1 MPTVVLNRKV
11 SNLSTPGRE
20 HEQQTPF
27 RSLPVPVAF
36 WLLRLAIRLLGLV
49 SPALAGR
56 WGYRLWFQP
65 LRFPEP
71 PQEQEWRRTAQPLAV
86 VHRGQPLAVDSWG
99 VGPVVLMVH
108 GWNGRGAQL
117 GAFAPELVR
126 AGFRVV
132 TFDTPAHRRS
142 PGRGPNPP
150 AISQAIQAVA
160 RACGPVHAV
169 IGHSFGVACAIY
181 AVQQG
186 FKVNRIVAI
195 SPPDNVRSL
204 TQKFFTALNVAPR
217 VQEIFNRKFETQFG
231 ADLWQRFSPEV
242 LARQLDVPGLVI
254 HDQDDRDVPIEEGIA
269 VAQAWPGAQF
279 VRTTGLGHRRILR
292 DPEVIARV
300 AAFIAS

>member
-1 MPTVVLNRKV
+1 MPALVLNRKV
-11 SNLSTPGRE
+11 SDLSTPGRD

-27 RSLPVPVAF
+27 RFLPVPVAF

-56 WGYRLWFQP
+56 WVYRLWFQP
-65 LRFPEP
+65 LRYPEP
-71 PQEQEWRRTAQPLAV
+71 PREKEWRRTAQPLDV
-86 VHRGQPLAVDSWG
+86 VHRGQRLAVDSWG
-99 VGPVVLMVH
+99 TGPMVLMVH

-117 GAFAPELVR
+117 GAFAPMLVR

-132 TFDTPAHRRS
+132 TFDAPAHGRS
-142 PGRGPNPP
+142 PGRATNLPEISE
-150 AISQAIQAVA
+150 AIHAVA

-186 FKVNRIVAI
+186 LKVNRIIAI
-195 SPPDNVRSL
+195 SPPANVSWL
-204 TQKFFTALNVAPR
+204 TQSFFTALNVAPR
-217 VQEIFNRKFETQFG
+217 VQEIFIRKFEADFG

-254 HDQDDRDVPIEEGIA
+254 HDQDDRDAPFEGGAA
-269 VAQAWPGAQF
+269 VVQAWPGAEF

-292 DPEVIARV
+292 DPEVITRV
-300 AAFIAS
+300 AAFIAA

>member
-1 MPTVVLNRKV
+1 M
-11 SNLSTPGRE
+11 
-20 HEQQTPF
+20 
-27 RSLPVPVAF
+27 PVAF

-49 SPALAGR
+49 SPALAGC
-56 WGYRLWFQP
+56 WVYRLWFQP

-86 VHRGQPLAVDSWG
+86 VHRGQRLAVDSWG
-99 VGPVVLMVH
+99 AGPAVLMVH

-117 GAFAPELVR
+117 GAFAPDLVR

-132 TFDTPAHRRS
+132 TFDTPAHGRS
-142 PGRGPNPP
+142 PGRVTNLPEISE
-150 AISQAIQAVA
+150 AIHAVA

-169 IGHSFGVACAIY
+169 IGHSFGVACAFY

-186 FKVNRIVAI
+186 LKVNRIVAI
-195 SPPDNVRSL
+195 SPPDNVRHL
-204 TQKFFTALNVAPR
+204 TQKFFIALDVAPR
-217 VQEIFNRKFETQFG
+217 VQEIFNRMFETQFG
-231 ADLWQRFSPEV
+231 ADLWQRFSSEV
-242 LARQLDVPGLVI
+242 MARQLDVPGLVI

-300 AAFIAS
+300 AAFIAA

>member
-1 MPTVVLNRKV
+1 MPALVLNRKV
-11 SNLSTPGRE
+11 SDLSTTGLD
-20 HEQQTPF
+20 HAHQTTYC
-27 RSLPVPVAF
+27 SLPVPVAF

-56 WGYRLWFQP
+56 WVYRLWFQP

-71 PQEQEWRRTAQPLAV
+71 PQEKEWRRTAQPLDV
-86 VHRGQPLAVDSWG
+86 VHRGQRLAVDAWG
-99 VGPVVLMVH
+99 AGPTVLLVH

-117 GAFAPELVR
+117 GAFGPELVR

-132 TFDTPAHRRS
+132 TFDTPAHGCS
-142 PGRGPNPP
+142 PGRATNLPEISE
-150 AISQAIQAVA
+150 AIHAVA

-186 FKVNRIVAI
+186 LKVNRIVAI
-195 SPPDNVRSL
+195 SPPDNVHSL
-204 TQKFFTALNVAPR
+204 TQKFFTTLDIGPR
-217 VQEIFNRKFETQFG
+217 VQKIFNRNFEVQFG
-231 ADLWQRFSPEV
+231 ADLWQRFAPEV

-269 VAQAWPGAQF
+269 VARAWPGAQF

-292 DPEVIARV
+292 DPDVIARV
-300 AAFIAS
+300 AAFIAA

>member
-1 MPTVVLNRKV
+1 M
-11 SNLSTPGRE
+11 
-20 HEQQTPF
+20 
-27 RSLPVPVAF
+27 PVAF

-56 WGYRLWFQP
+56 WVYRLWFQP

-86 VHRGQPLAVDSWG
+86 VHRGRPLAVDSWG
-99 VGPVVLMVH
+99 AGPAVLMVH

-117 GAFAPELVR
+117 GAFAPVLVR

-132 TFDTPAHRRS
+132 TFDTPAHGRS
-142 PGRGPNPP
+142 PGRATNLPEISE
-150 AISQAIQAVA
+150 AIHAVA

-169 IGHSFGVACAIY
+169 IGHSFGVPCTFY
-181 AVQQG
+181 AVQHG
-186 FKVNRIVAI
+186 LKVNRIVAI
-195 SPPDNVRSL
+195 SPPDNVRHL

-217 VQEIFNRKFETQFG
+217 VQEVFNRTIETHYG
-231 ADLWQRFSPEV
+231 ADLWQRFSTEV
-242 LARQLDVPGLVI
+242 MARQLDVPGLVI

-279 VRTTGLGHRRILR
+279 IRTTGLGHRRILR
-292 DPEVIARV
+292 DPDVIARV
-300 AAFIAS
+300 AAFIAV